1 MENISREEALIKM
14 AKRIKSLR
22 QEKGV
27 SQQDVYN
34 DTGIHF
40 GRIEQGKRDIGYLTL
55 VRICNYFDISIKDF
69 FDEHFIK

>member
-1 MENISREEALIKM
+1 MENISREEALFKI

-27 SQQDVYN
+27 SQQDAYN

-40 GRIEQGKRDIGYLTL
+40 GRVEQGKRDVGYLTL
-55 VRICNYFDISIKDF
+55 LRITNYFEISLEDF
-69 FDEHFIK
+69 FKGF